1 MVISVPGEY
10 YVYETEQL
18 PDKESLKEFFKELNE
33 NDVLELRIRSSEES
47 EYKVYH
53 ISKIILQLNLDFF
66 ALSLEKAENTFEQ
79 MARIAPYEV
88 PIPVLD
94 TEGNCVSILKKIVS
108 YYEHFY
114 RYEGELD
121 LFFLNRYDSIVLE
134 GINEY
139 SVEIYKKVL
148 PRWKGKEVFLVSPEW
163 NDYVELFPTIPGITV
178 TILDCLEQMEE
189 VHVPSDETT
198 FPAANVQ
205 TSCTDIKGNTNN
217 DRKRLLIK
225 EGTPS
230 NESIE
235 RYKRGIMYYDEI
247 MTLTFLFSYVIHP
260 GKRNPDKKFL
270 LIDAFFRIEGMFAI
284 WEKVFTVA
292 RYALAKGYTPV
303 FQIVSSDENIYS
315 DHESDDIWNKFFRQP
330 GGYTIDEVHQSSYL
344 ALSPNMNVLNVM
356 RCIMDEV
363 SNGIRLIWPNG
374 IFNQQVKAYIQERQE
389 RFLPCPE
396 RTLGVLIRGTDYTK
410 TALAGHNRHAS
421 PEMIIEKIGE
431 IENFWEFDS
440 IFLSTEDE
448 EICTKIKAY
457 YGDRVSYTDQE
468 RYTIEPGQLLVDL
481 HVEKKEGEGFRLGA
495 EYLCTVHL
503 LSQCCSL
510 IASGNCGAVKEA
522 LRQNDGKYQHVYVFH
537 P

>member
-205 TSCTDIKGNTNN
+205 
-217 DRKRLLIK
+217 DRK
-225 EGTPS
+225 S
-230 NESIE
+230 
-235 RYKRGIMYYDEI
+235 
-247 MTLTFLFSYVIHP
+247 V
-260 GKRNPDKKFL
+260 
-270 LIDAFFRIEGMFAI
+270 
-284 WEKVFTVA
+284 V
-292 RYALAKGYTPV
+292 
-303 FQIVSSDENIYS
+303 
-315 DHESDDIWNKFFRQP
+315 
-330 GGYTIDEVHQSSYL
+330 
-344 ALSPNMNVLNVM
+344 
-356 RCIMDEV
+356 
-363 SNGIRLIWPNG
+363 
-374 IFNQQVKAYIQERQE
+374 
-389 RFLPCPE
+389 
-396 RTLGVLIRGTDYTK
+396 
-410 TALAGHNRHAS
+410 
-421 PEMIIEKIGE
+421 
-431 IENFWEFDS
+431 
-440 IFLSTEDE
+440 
-448 EICTKIKAY
+448 
-457 YGDRVSYTDQE
+457 
-468 RYTIEPGQLLVDL
+468 
-481 HVEKKEGEGFRLGA
+481 
-495 EYLCTVHL
+495 
-503 LSQCCSL
+503 
-510 IASGNCGAVKEA
+510 
-522 LRQNDGKYQHVYVFH
+522 
-537 P
+537 